1 VVAKR
6 TVIPTGA
13 SVATNARLLFRL
25 AAINFRQGVTYRL
38 EWLFG
43 ILSGFLAL
51 WIQVAVWQVLLGR
64 GGPAASGSPVTA
76 ANMVTYLVAVR
87 IVSAIVTSNVS
98 REMESRLRTG
108 DIADDL
114 LRPTGFPVLVLG
126 RSLGQMAAGLLNQ
139 ALPVAILAEIIWGLQ
154 LPASLS
160 GFLAAVGTVGM
171 AVLISYAIAYL
182 LGILGFWVWTT
193 EHFEWLLGAFVQI
206 LSGAIIPFW
215 FLPGWLQA
223 VGSVLPFQ
231 MLGYTPVALYLGKL
245 PAGEAARLIAV
256 GCIWAAGL
264 WALVAVCWQRA
275 MTRLV
280 IQGG

>member
-1 VVAKR
+1 MQAR
-6 TVIPTGA
+6 YAGGPGMRM
-13 SVATNARLLFRL
+13 ATNARVLLRL
-25 AAINFRQGVTYRL
+25 ARVIFRQGVTYRL

-51 WIQVAVWQVLLGR
+51 WIQVAVWKVLLGAS
-64 GGPAASGSPVTA
+64 GPAAAGSPVSA
-76 ANMVTYLVAVR
+76 ATMVTYLVVVSVVST
-87 IVSAIVTSNVS
+87 IVNCTVS
-98 REMESRLRTG
+98 GEMESRLRTG

-114 LRPTGFPVLVLG
+114 LRPTGFGLLVLG
-126 RSLGQMAAGLLNQ
+126 RSLGQMAAGLLNRT
-139 ALPVAILAEIIWGLQ
+139 LPVAILAQLAWGLQ
-154 LPASLS
+154 LPASFPA
-160 GFLAAVGTVGM
+160 FLATCGAVVV

-193 EHFEWLLGAFVQI
+193 EHFEWLLGAFVQV

-223 VGSVLPFQ
+223 VAGVLPFQ
-231 MLGYTPVALYLGKL
+231 MQGYTPVALYLGKL
-245 PAGEAARLIAV
+245 PAPAAARLIVV
-256 GCIWAAGL
+256 GCVWAVGL

-275 MTRLV
+275 MARLV